1 MKHQLKT
8 LAVAV
13 ALAAG
18 MGQANAAIY
27 DGTTGN
33 GELFLAAYSPSLQTS
48 YVRDLGIRLNDFRYN
63 GTTAAASGSYAFNA
77 SGAVPVASGSVVA
90 TGYNLTFQ
98 NDPLMTTALGNGTG
112 GLASDVV
119 WMVGALDTTGSG
131 LNGHRYLTTA
141 STPNAEAVI
150 EAGLANGQLT
160 QFSNANAF
168 VSGNNQYGTN
178 LTGLNG
184 SSTATPTT
192 NPPTAYFPNLP
203 MDIWATWANFNAAA
217 AVGEAMEFFY
227 LTPSGTISTN
237 RVTANRYQTATG
249 TAFTWMLNTDG
260 SLSYAA
266 VPIPAA
272 VWLLGSGLIGLVGI
286 ARRRKALI
294 A

>member
-13 ALAAG
+13 ALAVG

-27 DGTTGN
+27 DGVSGN
-33 GELFLAAYSPSLQTS
+33 GELFLTAYSPSLQTS
-48 YVRDLGIRLNDFRYN
+48 YIRDLGIRLNDFRYN
-63 GTTAAASGSYAFNA
+63 GTTAVASGSYAFDA
-77 SGAVPVASGSVVA
+77 AGTVAVTSGSVVT

-98 NDPLMTTALGNGTG
+98 SDSLMLSALGNGSG

-119 WMVGALDTTGSG
+119 WMVGALDNTGVG
-131 LNGHRYLTTA
+131 LNAHRYLTTA
-141 STPNAEAVI
+141 STPNAESVI

-160 QFSNANAF
+160 QFSTLNAYISA
-168 VSGNNQYGTN
+168 SNQYGTN
-178 LTGLNG
+178 ASGVNG

-192 NPPTAYFPNLP
+192 SPVTSYFPNVP
-203 MDIWATWANFNAAA
+203 VSRWGTWANFDNLAS
-217 AVGEAMEFFY
+217 VGEAMEFFF
-227 LTPSGTISTN
+227 LTPSGTNSTS
-237 RVTANRYQTATG
+237 RVLASRYETAAG
-249 TAFTWMLNTDG
+249 TAFTWMLNADG